1 MTSTVQAPPPA
12 PVRPVG
18 TTEGPPAGPR
28 SRRWLLGFWAVVF
41 VLLVAVQPGRQTF
54 DTKLGVTTDPWQF
67 LADLGQLWHDRGGF
81 GGIQDQYVGY
91 AWPMLPYYGLTDAV
105 GLPVWLAERLWLS
118 LIVSVAFWGAL
129 RLAERL
135 GVGSPPARLVAAAA
149 YALWPV
155 FTTVVGSTSAA
166 ALPGAFLPWVL
177 LPLTN
182 ERYSARVAA
191 LRSALF
197 IPFMGG
203 VNAAATLASLL
214 PVGLYLLT
222 RPRGPRQRKLI
233 AWWVPGVLLAT
244 AWWVV
249 PLLLLGVYG
258 ENFLPYVESSQT
270 TTAPMSA
277 TEALRGAGN
286 WVAYLN
292 FGEAWLPAGW
302 SVAASVI
309 VIVCSALAAG
319 LGLAGLARRDMPERR
334 WLVLTVLVVALI
346 TLAGYGGSFGAPF
359 HGVVQDW
366 LNAGLASFRNI
377 YKFQTGLALA
387 LVLGLAH
394 LVGVAVQERGARRV
408 RGRRFAPLVAA
419 VLVLP
424 GLLWPYLNGS
434 VLQPGSFQELPKY
447 WQATADWL
455 EKYSPD
461 SRALVVP
468 ATAHGIYTW
477 GSTIDQP
484 LDVLADSRWAQ
495 RDYVPFGTPG
505 NRRAMDAVEQALLTG
520 GQVPGLADYL
530 SRAGLYYV
538 VVRNDLDPDQIGY
551 VPTTT
556 VKRTLEQSGYERV
569 TGLGPVMTG
578 GRIAEDT
585 PLQVEGLYPRQ
596 RAVEIY
602 RPAEGVPRPGQ
613 AGLKAIADTAVVSGG
628 PESLLPL
635 AADPQLRDRATVLT
649 GDNHPG
655 LGTPAV
661 QVVGDGLRLA
671 DTRFGLVNANTS
683 YTYTADERNPS
694 GSVQDPGRKPK
705 QILPV
710 RGLGHQ
716 TVAELRGA
724 AKVTAST
731 SGNWLFHLPQYDPVN
746 AFDGDPATAWAEGAP
761 GSANGQWLRIDFDE
775 ALELPS
781 TFEVTPLPQDGVRS
795 APTRIKVETERGS
808 RSTNLQADGSTQTV
822 NVRPGDTS
830 WLKITILDSAERH
843 AGIVGA
849 GFSEIEIPG
858 VEVTRMLR
866 LPTDAEV
873 PDVTEADAEVISLHR
888 ATDPTGLSP
897 TGTEPGLHR
906 TFATSTAGTYEVRA
920 TAVPVPGEDLD
931 QLLYDVAPEQQT
943 RITATADSTAALGAG
958 LSPRNLTDGDLT
970 TAWIAGDDPTIH
982 LSWGDKWP
990 ISSLVLA
997 PAGGLST
1004 RPTQV
1009 EISSPDG
1016 AVIAG
1021 VDENGWV
1028 RFDPITTDQLDI
1040 TITETAPLTLHNPVA
1055 DDDLRLP
1062 VGLTEAYIPALDQYR
1077 TPQPAPTREF
1087 ELPCGEGPVVEVDGK
1102 SYETSAKGTVRDL
1115 VERRAIEVTVCQGS
1129 AVNPELELGSA
1140 DRHTVESEDSGALAV
1155 TDVTLTRGTVAE
1167 PSATG
1172 RDLGIRDWLGDRR
1185 EVTVGEGAASYLTT
1199 YENFNE
1205 GWTATLG
1212 GRELTPVRLDGWQ
1225 QGWRIPGGAGGTVKL
1240 SYEPSVT
1247 YEAGLIGAGVGLA
1260 ALVGLALWRRR
1271 EPNPDAPQP
1280 VPPGPGLWLGTVALT
1295 LVGIVIAGFFALLV
1309 PLLALLAWK
1318 RHALLVPIAFL
1329 ALTGAGIAAAVGAGE
1344 PVAADEGAFG
1354 PVAQLLALIGL
1365 FAALVTVG
1373 AGAGVGSTAAE
1384 RPGSTLE
1391 FGVPPG
1397 AEAPTE
1403 PLPQRRRTTGRA
1415 AAPSAAAPAGTGG
1428 GPTGSATGGPAA
1440 GPTISARGPGSP
1452 QPNPAPASAPDPD
1465 PDLDPPTRRIPF
1477 TKPRFRAT
1485 QPEDEG
1491 GRGGSGAGGVNGT
1504 GGAGSGTDGKERGE
1518 PT

>member
-12 PVRPVG
+12 PVRPAG
-18 TTEGPPAGPR
+18 TTEGPPEGPR

-41 VLLVAVQPGRQTF
+41 VLLVAAQPGRQTF

-67 LADLGQLWHDRGGF
+67 VSDLGQLWHDRGGF

-91 AWPMLPYYGLTDAV
+91 LWPMLPYYGLTDLV

-135 GVGSPPARLVAAAA
+135 GVGSSASRLLAASA

-191 LRSALF
+191 LRSALV

-222 RPRGPRQRKLI
+222 RTPGARQRRLI
-233 AWWVPGVLLAT
+233 AWWVPGVILAT
-244 AWWVV
+244 AWWVI
-249 PLLLLGVYG
+249 PLLLLGFHG

-270 TTAPMSA
+270 TTATMSA

-302 SVAASVI
+302 SVAASVL
-309 VIVCSALAAG
+309 VILSSACAAG

-346 TLAGYGGSFGAPF
+346 TLAGYGGVFGAPF

-366 LNAGLASFRNI
+366 LNGGLAPFRNI

-394 LVGVAVQERGARRV
+394 LVGVAAQAHGARRV
-408 RGRRFAPLVAA
+408 RGRRFAPLIAA
-419 VLVLP
+419 VLVVP

-434 VLQPGSFQELPKY
+434 VLQPGSYQELPKY

-468 ATAHGIYTW
+468 ATAHGIHTW
-477 GSTIDQP
+477 GTTVDQP
-484 LDVLADSRWAQ
+484 LDVLAESRWAQ
-495 RDYVPFGTPG
+495 RDYVPFGTAG

-520 GQVPGLADYL
+520 GEVPGLGDYL

-538 VVRNDLDPDQIGY
+538 VVRNDLDPDQIGS

-578 GRIAEDT
+578 RRIAEGT
-585 PLQVEGLYPRQ
+585 PLQVEGLYARQ

-602 RPAEGVPRPGQ
+602 RPAEDVPRPGQ

-635 AADPQLRDRATVLT
+635 AADPELRDRATVLT

-661 QVVGDGLRLA
+661 QVVGDGLRRA

-683 YTYTADERNPS
+683 YTYTANERNPS
-694 GSVQDPGRKPK
+694 GSVQNPGEQPK

-710 RGLGHQ
+710 SGLDHQ

-724 AKVTAST
+724 TSVTAST

-746 AFDGDPATAWAEGAP
+746 AFDGDRDTAWAEGAA
-761 GSANGQWLRIDFDE
+761 GSADGEWLRIDFDGSQD
-775 ALELPS
+775 LPE

-822 NVRPGDTS
+822 NARPGETS

-843 AGIVGA
+843 TGLVGA
-849 GFSEIEIPG
+849 GFSEIDIPG
-858 VEVTRMLR
+858 VKVTRMLR
-866 LPTDAEV
+866 LPTDAKES
-873 PDVTEADAEVISLHR
+873 DASAEVVSLQR
-888 ATDPTGLSP
+888 AADPTGLSP

-906 TFATSTAGTYEVRA
+906 TFATTTAGTYEVKA
-920 TAVPVPGEDLD
+920 TAVPVPGEELD
-931 QLLYDVAPEQQT
+931 RLLYEVAPEQQT
-943 RITATADSTAALGAG
+943 RITATAESTASLGAG

-982 LSWGDKWP
+982 LSWKDRWP
-990 ISSLVLA
+990 VGSLVLA

-1028 RFDPITTDQLDI
+1028 RFDPINTDQLDV
-1040 TITETAPLTLHNPVA
+1040 TVTETAPLTVHNPVA
-1055 DDDLRLP
+1055 DDDLQLP

-1077 TPQPAPTREF
+1077 TPQPAPTRDF
-1087 ELPCGEGPVVEVDGK
+1087 ELPCGKGPVVEVDGTL
-1102 SYETSAKGTVRDL
+1102 YDTSARGTVRDL
-1115 VERRAIEVTVCQGS
+1115 VERRSIDLTLCQNDR
-1129 AVNPELELGSA
+1129 ADAKVELGAA
-1140 DRHTVESEDSGALAV
+1140 DRHTVESDDSGALAV
-1155 TDVTLTRGTVAE
+1155 STVTLTRGPVAE
-1167 PSATG
+1167 PAATG

-1185 EVTVGEGAASYLTT
+1185 AVTVGDGAASYLTT
-1199 YENFNE
+1199 YENYND
-1205 GWTATLG
+1205 GWKATLN

-1225 QGWRIPGGAGGTVKL
+1225 QGWRIPGGAGGTVNL

-1247 YEAGLIGAGVGLA
+1247 YEAGLIGAGVGLV
-1260 ALVGLALWRRR
+1260 ALIGLALRRR
-1271 EPNPDAPQP
+1271 QEPNPDEPQP
-1280 VPPGPGLWLGTVALT
+1280 TPPGPGLWLGTVALT
-1295 LVGIVIAGFFALLV
+1295 LVGVVIAGFFALLV

-1318 RHALLVPIAFL
+1318 RHTLLVPIAFL
-1329 ALTGAGIAAAVGAGE
+1329 ALAGAGIAAAFGAGE

-1354 PVAQLLALIGL
+1354 HVAQLLALIGL
-1365 FAALVTVG
+1365 FAALVSVG
-1373 AGAGVGSTAAE
+1373 VDARSTPG
-1384 RPGSTLE
+1384 RPGSTRRFE
-1391 FGVPPG
+1391 VPPG
-1397 AEAPTE
+1397 AQAPTE
-1403 PLPQRRRTTGRA
+1403 PLPRRRRTDKPLNGG
-1415 AAPSAAAPAGTGG
+1415 PGGPGGSAGG
-1428 GPTGSATGGPAA
+1428 GGSVAS
-1440 GPTISARGPGSP
+1440 PTISARGPGSA
-1452 QPNPAPASAPDPD
+1452 QGEPDT
-1465 PDLDPPTRRIPF
+1465 PTRRIPF
-1477 TKPRFRAT
+1477 TKPKFRAT
-1485 QPEDEG
+1485 PPEDD
-1491 GRGGSGAGGVNGT
+1491 GRPGNGGT
-1504 GGAGSGTDGKERGE
+1504 GNGGTGNGGTGKGD
-1518 PT
+1518 PV

>member
-12 PVRPVG
+12 PVRPPG
-18 TTEGPPAGPR
+18 TTEGPPEGPR

-41 VLLVAVQPGRQTF
+41 VLLVAAQPGRQTF

-67 LADLGQLWHDRGGF
+67 VSDLGQLWHDRGGF
-81 GGIQDQYVGY
+81 GGIADQYVGY
-91 AWPMLPYYGLTDAV
+91 LWPMLPYYGLTDLVA
-105 GLPVWLAERLWLS
+105 LPVWLAERLWLS

-135 GVGSPPARLVAAAA
+135 GVGSSASRLLAAGA

-191 LRSALF
+191 LRSALV

-203 VNAAATLASLL
+203 VNATATLASLL

-222 RPRGPRQRKLI
+222 RTPGPRQRRLI
-233 AWWVPGVLLAT
+233 AWWVPGVILAT

-249 PLLLLGVYG
+249 PLLLLGFYG

-270 TTAPMSA
+270 TTATMSA

-292 FGEAWLPAGW
+292 FGEPWLPAGW

-309 VIVCSALAAG
+309 VILSSALAAG

-334 WLVLTVLVVALI
+334 WLVLTVLVVALV
-346 TLAGYGGSFGAPF
+346 TLAGYGGVFGAPF

-366 LNAGLASFRNI
+366 LNGGLAPFRNI

-394 LVGVAVQERGARRV
+394 LVGVAAQARGARRV
-408 RGRRFAPLVAA
+408 RGRRFAPLIAA
-419 VLVLP
+419 VLVVP

-468 ATAHGIYTW
+468 ATAHGIHTW
-477 GSTIDQP
+477 GTTVDQP
-484 LDVLADSRWAQ
+484 LDVLAESRWAQ

-520 GQVPGLADYL
+520 AEVPGLADYL

-538 VVRNDLDPDQIGY
+538 VVRNDLDPDQIGA

-585 PLQVEGLYPRQ
+585 PLQVEGLYARQ

-602 RPAEGVPRPGQ
+602 RPAEDVPRPGQ

-635 AADPQLRDRATVLT
+635 AADPELRDRATVLT

-661 QVVGDGLRLA
+661 QVVGDGLRRA

-683 YTYTADERNPS
+683 YTYTADERNAS
-694 GSVQDPGRKPK
+694 GSVQDAGEQPK

-710 RGLGHQ
+710 SGLDHQ

-724 AKVTAST
+724 KSVTAST

-746 AFDGDPATAWAEGAP
+746 AFDGDRDTAWAEGAA
-761 GSANGQWLRIDFDE
+761 GSANGQWLRIDFDGGQDIPE
-775 ALELPS
+775 

-808 RSTNLQADGSTQTV
+808 RSTNLQPDGSTQTV
-822 NVRPGDTS
+822 NARPGETR

-843 AGIVGA
+843 TGLVGA
-849 GFSEIEIPG
+849 GFAEVDIPG
-858 VEVTRMLR
+858 VKVTRMLR
-866 LPTDAEV
+866 LPTDAQDPEG
-873 PDVTEADAEVISLHR
+873 TAASAEVVSLAR
-888 ATDPTGLSP
+888 AADPTGLSP

-906 TFATSTAGTYEVRA
+906 TFATSTAGTYEMKA
-920 TAVPVPGEDLD
+920 TAVPVPGDELD
-931 QLLYDVAPEQQT
+931 KLLYEVAPDQQT
-943 RITATADSTAALGAG
+943 RMTATADSTASLGAG

-970 TAWIAGDDPTIH
+970 TAWIAGDEPTIH
-982 LSWGDKWP
+982 LSWKDKWP
-990 ISSLVLA
+990 VGSLVLA
-997 PAGGLST
+997 PAGGLSA

-1016 AVIAG
+1016 AVIAA

-1028 RFDPITTDQLDI
+1028 RFDPINTDQLDI
-1040 TITETAPLTLHNPVA
+1040 TVTETAPMTVHNPVA
-1055 DDDLRLP
+1055 DDDLQLP
-1062 VGLTEAYIPALDQYR
+1062 VGLTEAYVPALDQYR
-1077 TPQPAPTREF
+1077 TPQPAPTRDF
-1087 ELPCGEGPVVEVDGK
+1087 ELPCGEGPTVEVDGTL
-1102 SYETSAKGTVRDL
+1102 YETSARGTVRDL
-1115 VERRAIEVTVCQGS
+1115 VERRPVDLTLCQGDR
-1129 AVNPELELGSA
+1129 AGGGLELDAA
-1140 DRHTVESEDSGALAV
+1140 DRHTFESEDSGALAV
-1155 TDVTLTRGTVAE
+1155 TAVTLTRGAVTE
-1167 PSATG
+1167 PAVSG
-1172 RDLGIRDWLGDRR
+1172 RDLGVRDWLGDRR
-1185 EVTVGEGAASYLTT
+1185 AVTVGDGAASYLTT
-1199 YENFNE
+1199 YENFND
-1205 GWTATLG
+1205 GWKATLN

-1225 QGWRIPGGAGGTVKL
+1225 QGWRVPGGAGGTVKL

-1247 YEAGLIGAGVGLA
+1247 YEAGLIGAGV
-1260 ALVGLALWRRR
+1260 ALVALIGLALWRRQ

-1280 VPPGPGLWLGTVALT
+1280 TPPGPGLWLGTIALT

-1318 RHALLVPIAFL
+1318 RHTLLVPIAFL
-1329 ALTGAGIAAAVGAGE
+1329 ALAGAGVAAAFGAGE
-1344 PVAADEGAFG
+1344 PVAADQGAFG

-1365 FAALVTVG
+1365 FAALVSVG
-1373 AGAGVGSTAAE
+1373 ADVATSPE
-1384 RPGSTLE
+1384 RPGATRE
-1391 FGVPPG
+1391 FERPPG
-1397 AEAPTE
+1397 AGAPTE
-1403 PLPQRRRTTGRA
+1403 PLPQRRRFGKTLNGG
-1415 AAPSAAAPAGTGG
+1415 PGGAGAGAGG
-1428 GPTGSATGGPAA
+1428 GAPVAS
-1440 GPTISARGPGSP
+1440 PTISARGPAALQG
-1452 QPNPAPASAPDPD
+1452 DPD
-1465 PDLDPPTRRIPF
+1465 TPTRRIPF
-1477 TKPRFRAT
+1477 TKRRPST
-1485 QPEDEG
+1485 TPVEDG
-1491 GRGGSGAGGVNGT
+1491 DGRGAGGTGGGGT
-1504 GGAGSGTDGKERGE
+1504 GRGE
-1518 PT
+1518 PG